1 MSGSFNSGD
10 FAMTALR
17 FYPWAAQREWL
28 KQVHQA
34 YDADTNWAPAVDVE
48 EYKDRFVIYADVPG
62 VDLTSVEIT
71 LEKGVLKLSGTREAR
86 AENVEVESRRIE
98 RSSGSFQRSFSLPD
112 TADGDAVSASG
123 KNGVLEIVIPK
134 RAQVQPR
141 RITVTH

>member
-1 MSGSFNSGD
+1 
-10 FAMTALR
+10 MTALR

-28 KQVHQA
+28 KQVNQA
-34 YDADTNWAPAVDVE
+34 FDASANDASWTPSVDIE
-48 EYKDRFVIYADVPG
+48 EYKDKFVIYADVPG
-62 VDLTSVEIT
+62 VDLANVEIT

-86 AENVEVESRRIE
+86 AENSEVESRRLE
-98 RSSGSFQRSFSLPD
+98 RSNGRFQRSFTLPD